1 MVVLN
6 SFVVVVAIKEE
17 PTFNLFSD
25 LCLASF
31 MTPEF
36 DSGRKGKSLCWGL
49 IEISHVLV
57 GPKYRDRI
65 RSRWCRPSSRE
76 PMGVLTSSAKKKNPK
91 AFREPGTQR

>member
-31 MTPEF
+31 MTPSLTQEE
-36 DSGRKGKSLCWGL
+36 KGSLY
-49 IEISHVLV
+49 V
-57 GPKYRDRI
+57 GD
-65 RSRWCRPSSRE
+65 
-76 PMGVLTSSAKKKNPK
+76 
-91 AFREPGTQR
+91 